1 MNGVM
6 VMENGIHEIVE
17 EAGNKRSGI
26 HKRGSGWK
34 IGIGIGGI
42 IAAGALAIGGLSYY
56 QNTRFNSHISINGV
70 NVGGLTADQAL
81 QKLGSSVL
89 KNEVYVGS
97 EKIYDGK
104 DTKAGFTNADSSGVK
119 KLLKSQESFWPSSKS
134 IHYYLTPSKVDQHQ
148 SEAVKNEIANKLRDM
163 NKSLKPPQDA
173 VAHLEQGKIAVSQSK
188 NGDQYDVPKLVKD
201 YEKQSYKSV
210 IHLNPE
216 YIQPL
221 KENSPIV
228 QKQEKSLQ
236 NLLERTV
243 SYTVQGQV
251 YNLKGSDVIKNASV
265 TNDGQFSI
273 DPAGIKNEISTINAS
288 QSTLNKNFQFKTH
301 TGSVITVKGQTYGW
315 AMDVGKETKQVQD
328 AFEKGQ
334 NAISASNFYGNGW
347 NNKAIGLNNT
357 TNNGIGDTYAEVSIQ
372 EQRIWLYQNG
382 QMILTTNVVTG
393 RQDVGESTHPG
404 VWYILYKAS
413 PSILEGSEYGMAHY
427 RVPVSYWAPFTN
439 DGEGF
444 HDASW
449 RGNWSSTAYIHNG
462 SGGCVNTPP
471 SIMQTVYNNL
481 STNEPVIVY

>member
-1 MNGVM
+1 
-6 VMENGIHEIVE
+6 MENGIREIVE
-17 EAGNKRSGI
+17 DVGTKRSDT
-26 HKRGSGWK
+26 HTRTSGRK
-34 IGIGIGGI
+34 IGITIGGI
-42 IAAGALAIGGLSYY
+42 IVAGALAIGGLSYY
-56 QNTRFNSHISINGV
+56 QATRFNSHITINGT

-89 KNEVYVGS
+89 KNEVYVGK

-104 DTKAGFTNADSSGVK
+104 DSKIGLTSTDLSSVK
-119 KLLKSQESFWPSSKS
+119 KLLKSQETFWPSSKAVN
-134 IHYYLTPSKVDQHQ
+134 YTLTPIKVDQHQ
-148 SEAVKNEIANKLRDM
+148 SEAAKKGIENKLLEM

-173 VAHLEQGKIAVSQSK
+173 VAHLEQGKIVVSQSV
-188 NGDQYDVPKLVKD
+188 NGDQYDVPNLVKD
-201 YEKQSYKSV
+201 FEKQKYKSV
-210 IHLNPE
+210 IHLNPK
-216 YIQPL
+216 YIQPAN
-221 KENSPIV
+221 ENSPIV
-228 QKQEKSLQ
+228 KKQEKSLQ
-236 NLLERTV
+236 DLLDRTV

-251 YNLKGSDVIKNASV
+251 YTLKGSDVIKNSSV
-265 TNDGQFSI
+265 TNDGQYTF
-273 DPAGIKNEISTINAS
+273 DPSNIKNEISNINS
-288 QSTLNKNFQFKTH
+288 TQSTLNKDFQFKTH
-301 TGSVITVKGQTYGW
+301 TGAVITVKGQTYGW
-315 AMDVGKETKQVQD
+315 AMDVDKETTQIQN

-334 NAISASNFYGNGW
+334 TAITAANFYGNGW
-347 NNKAIGLNNT
+347 NKKAIGLNNT

-372 EQRIWLYQNG
+372 EQKIWLYRNG

-404 VWYILYKAS
+404 VWYILYKES
-413 PSILEGSEYGMAHY
+413 PSILEGSEYGMANY

-449 RGNWSSTAYIHNG
+449 RRNWSSTAYIHNG

>member
-1 MNGVM
+1 MA
-6 VMENGIHEIVE
+6 MENEIREIVE
-17 EAGNKRSGI
+17 EAGNKRSDYQ
-26 HKRGSGWK
+26 KRRSGWK

-42 IAAGALAIGGLSYY
+42 IAAGVLAIGGLSYY
-56 QNTRFNSHISINGV
+56 QATRFNSPITINGT
-70 NVGGLTADQAL
+70 NVGGLTSTQAL
-81 QKLGSSVL
+81 QKLESSVL
-89 KNEVYVGS
+89 KNEVYVGK
-97 EKIYDGK
+97 EKIYDGN
-104 DTKAGFTNADSSGVK
+104 DTKIGFTDIDLSSVK
-119 KLLKSQESFWPSSKS
+119 KLLKSQETFWPSSKAINYS
-134 IHYYLTPSKVDQHQ
+134 LTPRKVDQHQ
-148 SEAVKNEIANKLRDM
+148 REAVKNEIAAKLLDM

-173 VAHLEQGKIAVSQSK
+173 VAHLEQGKIVVSPSK

-201 YEKQSYKSV
+201 YEKQAYKSV

-216 YIQPL
+216 YIQPA

-228 QKQEKSLQ
+228 QKQVKSLQ
-236 NLLERTV
+236 DLLGRTV

-251 YNLKGSDVIKNASV
+251 YNLKGSDVIKNATV
-265 TNDGQFSI
+265 TNDGQFTF
-273 DPAGIKNEISTINAS
+273 DPADIKNEISNINAT
-288 QSTLNKNFQFKTH
+288 QSTLNKNIQFKTH

-315 AMDVGKETKQVQD
+315 AMDVDKETKQVQD

-334 NAISASNFYGNGW
+334 NVISASNFYGNGW

-372 EQRIWLYQNG
+372 EQRIWLYRNA
-382 QMILTTNVVTG
+382 QMVLTTNVVTG
-393 RQDVGESTHPG
+393 RTDVAQDTHPG
-404 VWYILYKAS
+404 VWYILYKES